1 MEKTKSKTKTDFV
14 NFQEIIE
21 DNFKKSSEITQ
32 QTLNTLTKTYDE
44 QAEIIVDV
52 NKKIVDTMQKEAKKP
67 TPDTKEYMKMYDTF
81 KANIEKIYEL
91 SQTNIKTLNTAI
103 ENQVNLAKETSE
115 KFTKVQYNYDFTK
128 YINEYQANVE
138 KANKWIMDQVTEVVT
153 NMKTTDMNQIFDMY
167 QKNIVDANTMMTTNV
182 TKVFNFYKRQYDM
195 VTDLNKTYTD
205 FVTNQVD
212 TFTKLTRDT
221 LANYW
226 PTNWWK
232 E

>member
-1 MEKTKSKTKTDFV
+1 MEKTKTKTKTDFV

-32 QTLNTLTKTYDE
+32 QTLNTLSKTYDE
-44 QAEIIVDV
+44 QTEILVDV
-52 NKKIVDTMQKEAKKP
+52 NKKIVDTIQKEAKKP
-67 TPDTKEYMKMYDTF
+67 TPDTKEYMKMYETF
-81 KANIEKIYEL
+81 KENIEKIYEL
-91 SQTNIKTLNTAI
+91 SQTNITTLNSAI

-115 KFTKVQYNYDFTK
+115 KFTKVQYNYDFSK
-128 YINEYQANVE
+128 YINEYQTNVE
-138 KANKWIMDQVTEVVT
+138 KANKMIMEQVTEIINNQKNVD
-153 NMKTTDMNQIFDMY
+153 MKPLFDMY
-167 QKNIVDANTMMTTNV
+167 QKNISEANQMITKNV
-182 TKVFNFYKRQYDM
+182 TKVFDFYKRQYDM